1 MNSSILYNI
10 AENIDFETLPVLW
23 KDIDFNKFSEHKS
36 FYPYQREALQNATK
50 IIYKFYGNFTD
61 TENAKKQFLKL
72 NEQNGLSKDLQKRF
86 FTYSNT
92 ESTAYNILSEYFE
105 EDDYKLPAWN
115 FINRMSF
122 WMATGSGKSVVLIKL
137 IELLQ
142 NLMKN
147 EMLPDNRILFLTH
160 RPDLIEQLKKHI
172 TEFNEY
178 IKKEKGIEFIVRDLR
193 EFPEQEINGNLFKDT
208 QINIY
213 FYRSDLISDIQKE
226 NIVDFKNY
234 DNDGKWF
241 VILDEAHKG
250 DSEESKRKQYFNVL
264 SRNGFLFN
272 FSATFTDEIDILS
285 TVYNLN
291 LAEYI
296 KKGYGKHLY
305 LFQEQFKNFKTTEDN
320 KDFEEEE
327 KQKIVLM
334 SVIMLAFVKKQAEK
348 IRNEFG
354 SEYFHNPLLLT
365 LVNSVTAKDSDLYL
379 FFRELE
385 KIAKKE
391 VDDTLFT
398 IAKSTLQNDLY
409 SIKSAEFEG
418 IELFEDVEI
427 ASIINLTFDEI
438 LKFVFNVSTSGEFE
452 VKRNPKNKQELSFRV
467 KSGANSEP
475 FALIKIGDIKGF
487 ETNNLANYD
496 IEEEFDNV
504 SLFENINDSSV
515 NILMG
520 SRAFYEGWDSNRPNI
535 INFVNIG
542 THKDAK
548 KFILQS
554 IGRGIR
560 IEPIKNQRKR
570 LLPLI
575 NDGIIE
581 IRNQKLEIRSENIER
596 RKQIQVDY
604 SNFSNLNSNF
614 IETLFVFGTNQKAI
628 LSVLETLKGEQQ
640 EEEHQLS
647 LFEKDS
653 FSNPLLI
660 PVYKNVT
667 TNNEKRLKRLR
678 INKEDFALF
687 NDIVETMDTTAIA
700 FNFNLKYEDVSILS
714 EKQKVKSNFKQVE
727 NERIG
732 KVEPVIKHIL
742 NYYKIIPEEVDTF
755 SKVEEEIVHYNKI
768 SVTTSKTG
776 SETSI
781 EFKRLE
787 ELKKKIKKAKNP
799 LDIEQVKNELKNAL
813 ASGEID
819 IDQFTEDITKLSTE
833 ASSGIENFTHRNE
846 EINIKK
852 LLNHYYFP
860 TVIAGKDRIKWMKH
874 IIDTPSEIEF
884 VNALE
889 SHLKKNE
896 NFFSQ
901 FDWWKFSKIDHSL
914 DKKVRIPY
922 IDPYNGKRN
931 FLPDFVFWLQ
941 KDNEYHILYID
952 PKGTGRSE
960 YQFKVDG
967 YRDLFVDP
975 AGAGEKVK
983 EFDFGEKKLKV
994 HLRLATEDTAVF
1006 GDKDFYKKY
1015 WIEPDE
1021 FDITIDD

>member
-1 MNSSILYNI
+1 M
-10 AENIDFETLPVLW
+10 
-23 KDIDFNKFSEHKS
+23 
-36 FYPYQREALQNATK
+36 QNATK
-50 IIYKFYGNFTD
+50 IIYKFYDNFKD
-61 TENAKKQFLKL
+61 TEIAKKQFLKL
-72 NEQNGLSKDLQKRF
+72 NEQNGLNKDLQKRYF
-86 FTYSNT
+86 SYSDT

-105 EDDYKLPAWN
+105 EEDYKLPAWN

-147 EMLPDNRILFLTH
+147 EILPDNRILFLTH

-172 TEFNEY
+172 VEFNEY
-178 IKKEKGIEFIVRDLR
+178 TKKEKGIEFIVRDLR
-193 EFPEQEINGNLFKDT
+193 EFPDQEANPSLFKDT

-234 DNDGKWF
+234 DNNGKWF

-354 SEYFHNPLLLT
+354 TEYFHNPLLLT

-398 IAKSTLQNDLY
+398 NAKSILQNDLY

-427 ASIINLTFDEI
+427 ASITNLSFDEI
-438 LKFVFNVSTSGEFE
+438 LKYVFNATTSGEFE

-487 ETNNLANYD
+487 ETNNLANYN

-575 NDGIIE
+575 NDGIIKNE
-581 IRNQKLEIRSENIER
+581 ELKA
-596 RKQIQVDY
+596 KVKDV
-604 SNFSNLNSNF
+604 NLL
-614 IETLFVFGTNQKAI
+614 ETLFVFGTNQQAI

-647 LFEKDS
+647 LFEKDGIS
-653 FSNPLLI
+653 YPLLI
-660 PVYKNVT
+660 PVYKNASS
-667 TNNEKRLKRLR
+667 NNEKRLKRLR
-678 INKEDFALF
+678 INKEDFALY
-687 NDIVETMDTTAIA
+687 NDIIETMNETTIA
-700 FNFNLKYEDVSILS
+700 FNFNLKYEDVAILT
-714 EKQKVKSNFKQVE
+714 EKQKDSKNFKQVE
-727 NERIG
+727 NEKIG
-732 KVEPVIKHIL
+732 KIEPVVKHIL

-755 SKVEEEIVHYNKI
+755 SKVEEGIIHYNKI

-787 ELKKKIKKAKNP
+787 ELKRKIKKAKNP
-799 LDIEQVKNELKNAL
+799 VEKEQVKTELKQAL
-813 ASGEID
+813 ANNEID
-819 IDQFTEDITKLSTE
+819 IDHYTEQIEKLRDE
-833 ASSGIENFTHRNE
+833 ASSGTEIFTHRNE

-860 TVIAGKDRIKWMKH
+860 TVISGKDRIKWMKH

-889 SHLKKNE
+889 RHLKE
-896 NFFSQ
+896 DDNFFSQ

-941 KDNEYHILYID
+941 KGNEYHILYID

-967 YRDLFVDP
+967 YRDLFVEN
-975 AGAGEKVK
+975 EKVK
-983 EFDFGEKKLKV
+983 DFAFGDKKLKV
-994 HLRLATEDTAVF
+994 HLRLATEDTAVL
-1006 GDKDFYKKY
+1006 GGKDFYKKY
-1015 WIEPDE
+1015 WIEPND
-1021 FDITIDD
+1021 FDIKLDE

>member
-1 MNSSILYNI
+1 MNSSTLYNI
-10 AENIDFETLPVLW
+10 AENIDFEQLPVLW

-36 FYPYQREALQNATK
+36 LYPYQREALQNATK
-50 IIYKFYGNFTD
+50 IIYKFYDNFIDNKT
-61 TENAKKQFLKL
+61 AKKQFIKL
-72 NEQNGLSKDLQKRF
+72 LEQNGLNTELQKNHF
-86 FTYSNT
+86 EYSDA

-105 EDDYKLPAWN
+105 EDDYKLPAYN

-122 WMATGSGKSVVLIKL
+122 WMATGSGKSIVLIKL
-137 IELLQ
+137 IELLH

-147 EMLPDNRILFLTH
+147 EILPDNRILFLTH
-160 RPDLIEQLKKHI
+160 RPDLIQQLKEHI
-172 TEFNEY
+172 VEFNEY
-178 IKKEKGIEFIVRDLR
+178 SKKENGMEFIVRDLR
-193 EFPEQEINGNLFKDT
+193 EFPEQEINGDLFKDT

-234 DNDGKWF
+234 DNNGKWF

-250 DSEESKRKQYFNVL
+250 DSEESKRKQYYNIL

-348 IRNEFG
+348 IRTEFG
-354 SEYFHNPLLLT
+354 AEYFHNPLLLT

-391 VDDTLFT
+391 VDESLFEN
-398 IAKSTLQNDLY
+398 AKSTLQNDLY
-409 SIKSAEFEG
+409 SVKFAEFEG

-427 ASIINLTFDEI
+427 ANITNLTLDEI
-438 LKFVFNVSTSGEFE
+438 LKYVFNAASSGEFE

-475 FALIKIGDIKGF
+475 FALIKIGDTKGF

-504 SLFENINDSSV
+504 SLFENIDDSSV

-554 IGRGIR
+554 VGRGIR
-560 IEPIKNQRKR
+560 IEPIKNHRKR

-575 NDGIIE
+575 NDGIIKNEDLKAKVKE
-581 IRNQKLEIRSENIER
+581 I
-596 RKQIQVDY
+596 
-604 SNFSNLNSNF
+604 NLL
-614 IETLFVFGTNQKAI
+614 ETLFVFGTNQKAI

-640 EEEHQLS
+640 EEEHQLN

-653 FSNPLLI
+653 ISYPLLI
-660 PVYKNVT
+660 PIYKYASS
-667 TNNEKRLKRLR
+667 NNERRLKRLR
-678 INKEDFALF
+678 INKEDFALY
-687 NDIVETMDTTAIA
+687 NDIIETMDKTTIA
-700 FNFNLKYEDVSILS
+700 FNFNLKYEDVAILI
-714 EKQKVKSNFKQVE
+714 EKHKNNKNFKQVE
-727 NERIG
+727 NEKIG
-732 KVEPVIKHIL
+732 
-742 NYYKIIPEEVDTF
+742 
-755 SKVEEEIVHYNKI
+755 
-768 SVTTSKTG
+768 
-776 SETSI
+776 
-781 EFKRLE
+781 
-787 ELKKKIKKAKNP
+787 
-799 LDIEQVKNELKNAL
+799 
-813 ASGEID
+813 
-819 IDQFTEDITKLSTE
+819 
-833 ASSGIENFTHRNE
+833 
-846 EINIKK
+846 
-852 LLNHYYFP
+852 
-860 TVIAGKDRIKWMKH
+860 
-874 IIDTPSEIEF
+874 
-884 VNALE
+884 
-889 SHLKKNE
+889 
-896 NFFSQ
+896 
-901 FDWWKFSKIDHSL
+901 
-914 DKKVRIPY
+914 
-922 IDPYNGKRN
+922 
-931 FLPDFVFWLQ
+931 
-941 KDNEYHILYID
+941 
-952 PKGTGRSE
+952 
-960 YQFKVDG
+960 
-967 YRDLFVDP
+967 
-975 AGAGEKVK
+975 
-983 EFDFGEKKLKV
+983 
-994 HLRLATEDTAVF
+994 
-1006 GDKDFYKKY
+1006 
-1015 WIEPDE
+1015 
-1021 FDITIDD
+1021 

>member
-1 MNSSILYNI
+1 MAGGILQGI
-10 AENIDFETLPVLW
+10 AENIDFEQLPILW

-36 FYPYQREALQNATK
+36 LYPYQREALQNATK
-50 IIYKFYGNFTD
+50 IIYKFYNNFKD
-61 TENAKKQFLKL
+61 SEIAKKLFINLL
-72 NEQNGLSKDLQKRF
+72 EQNGLTKEQQYKHFAVAKGESK
-86 FTYSNT
+86 
-92 ESTAYNILSEYFE
+92 AYQILSEIDDFKE
-105 EDDYKLPAWN
+105 EDYHYKNYIAPYN
-115 FINRMSF
+115 FVNRMSF
-122 WMATGSGKSVVLIKL
+122 WMATGSGKSIVLIKL

-147 EMLPDNRILFLTH
+147 ELLPNNRILFLTH
-160 RPDLIEQLKKHI
+160 RQDLIEQLKEHI
-172 TEFNEY
+172 VEFNEY
-178 IKKEKGIEFIVRDLR
+178 AKKEKGIEFIVRDLR
-193 EFPEQEINGNLFKDT
+193 EFPEEEINGNLFKEM

-226 NIVDFKNY
+226 NIIDFKNY

-241 VILDEAHKG
+241 IILDEAHKG
-250 DSEESKRKQYFNVL
+250 DSEESKRKQYYNIL

-285 TVYNLN
+285 TIYNLN

-305 LFQEQFKNFKTTEDN
+305 LFQEQFKNFKITEDN

-334 SVIMLAFVKKQAEK
+334 SIIMLTFVKKQAEK
-348 IRNEFG
+348 IKDELG
-354 SEYFHNPLLLT
+354 TEYFHNPLLLT

-391 VDDTLFT
+391 VNNSLFT
-398 IAKSTLQNDLY
+398 DAKKTLRNDLFAVR
-409 SIKSAEFEG
+409 KAEFEDV
-418 IELFEDVEI
+418 ELFEDVEI
-427 ASIINLTFDEI
+427 SNITNLTLDDI
-438 LKFVFNVSTSGEFE
+438 LKYVFNTTTSGEFE
-452 VKRNPKNKQELSFRV
+452 VKRNPKNRQELSFRV

-475 FALIKIGDIKGF
+475 FALIKIGNIKEF
-487 ETNNLANYD
+487 EKNNLANYD

-504 SLFENINDSSV
+504 NLFENINESSI

-535 INFVNIG
+535 INFINIG

-575 NDGIIE
+575 NDE
-581 IRNQKLEIRSENIER
+581 IVKNEDLKAKAKE
-596 RKQIQVDY
+596 V
-604 SNFSNLNSNF
+604 NLL
-614 IETLFVFGTNQKAI
+614 ETLFIFGTNQKAI

-640 EEEHQLS
+640 EEEHQLN

-653 FSNPLLI
+653 FTHPLLI
-660 PVYKNVT
+660 PVYKNASS
-667 TNNEKRLKRLR
+667 NNKKRLKRLR
-678 INKEDFALF
+678 INKEDFALY
-687 NDIVETMDTTAIA
+687 NDIVSTMDKIAIA
-700 FNFNLKYEDVSILS
+700 FNFNLKYEDVAILT
-714 EKQKVKSNFKQVE
+714 ERQKESKNFKQVE
-727 NERIG
+727 NEKIG
-732 KVEPVIKHIL
+732 KAESIVKHIL

-755 SKVEEEIVHYNKI
+755 SKVEEEIIHYNKI
-768 SVTTSKTG
+768 SVITSKRG

-781 EFKRLE
+781 EFKRLV
-787 ELKKKIKKAKNP
+787 ELKNKIKRAKNP
-799 LDIEQVKNELKNAL
+799 VDKEQVKNELKL
-813 ASGEID
+813 AFANGKID
-819 IDQFTEDITKLSTE
+819 IDEYTEQIEKLKDE
-833 ASSGIENFTHRNE
+833 ASSGTETFTHKGE

-860 TVIAGKDRIKWMKH
+860 TVISSKERIRWMKH

-889 SHLKKNE
+889 KHLKKDR
-896 NFFSQ
+896 NFFSK

-914 DKKVRIPY
+914 DKRVRIPY

-941 KDNEYHILYID
+941 KGNEYHILYID
-952 PKGTGRSE
+952 PKGTGRNE

-967 YRDLFVDP
+967 YRDLFVEN
-975 AGAGEKVK
+975 EKVK
-983 EFDFGEKKLKV
+983 EFEFGDKKLKV
-994 HLRLATEDTAVF
+994 HLRLATEDIVVF
-1006 GDKDFYKKY
+1006 SDKDFYKKY
-1015 WIEPDE
+1015 WIELDN
-1021 FDITIDD
+1021 FDIKLDE

>member
-1 MNSSILYNI
+1 MNSSILYHI
-10 AENIDFETLPVLW
+10 AKNIDFEALPVLW

-36 FYPYQREALQNATK
+36 LYPYQREALQNATK
-50 IIYKFYGNFTD
+50 IIYKFYDNFIDNET
-61 TENAKKQFLKL
+61 AKKQFLKL
-72 NEQNGLSKDLQKRF
+72 NEQNGLNKDLQTRF
-86 FTYSNT
+86 FTYSDT

-105 EDDYKLPAWN
+105 EEDYKLSAWN

-142 NLMKN
+142 NLMSN
-147 EMLPDNRILFLTH
+147 EVLPDNRILFLTH
-160 RPDLIEQLKKHI
+160 RPDLIEQLQEHI
-172 TEFNEY
+172 VEFNEY
-178 IKKEKGIEFIVRDLR
+178 AKKEKGIEFIVRDLR
-193 EFPEQEINGNLFKDT
+193 EFPEQEMNGNLFKDT

-226 NIVDFKNY
+226 NIIDFNNY
-234 DNDGKWF
+234 DNNGKWF

-250 DSEESKRKQYFNVL
+250 DSEESKRKQYYNIL
-264 SRNGFLFN
+264 SRSGFLFN

-296 KKGYGKHLY
+296 KQGYGKHLY

-334 SVIMLAFVKKQAEK
+334 SLIMLAFVKKQAEK
-348 IRNEFG
+348 IRTEFG
-354 SEYFHNPLLLT
+354 AEYFHNPLLLT

-391 VDDTLFT
+391 VDNTLFAN
-398 IAKSTLQNDLY
+398 AKSTLQNDLY
-409 SIKSAEFEG
+409 SVKSAEFEG

-427 ASIINLTFDEI
+427 ASIKNLTFDEI
-438 LKFVFNVSTSGEFE
+438 LKYVFNANTSGDFE
-452 VKRNPKNKQELSFRV
+452 VRRNPKNKQELSFRV

-487 ETNNLANYD
+487 EANNLANYD

-554 IGRGIR
+554 IGRGVR

-575 NDGIIE
+575 NDGVIKNE
-581 IRNQKLEIRSENIER
+581 VLKAKVKEVNLLES
-596 RKQIQVDY
+596 
-604 SNFSNLNSNF
+604 
-614 IETLFVFGTNQKAI
+614 LFVFGTNQKAI

-647 LFEKDS
+647 LFEKDI
-653 FSNPLLI
+653 FSHPLLI
-660 PVYKNVT
+660 PVYKNASS
-667 TNNEKRLKRLR
+667 NNEKRLKRLR
-678 INKEDFALF
+678 INKEDFALY
-687 NDIVETMDTTAIA
+687 NDIVETMNEKAIA
-700 FNFNLKYEDVSILS
+700 FNFNLKYEDVAILT
-714 EKQKVKSNFKQVE
+714 EKQKDSKNFKQVE
-727 NERIG
+727 HERIG
-732 KVEPVIKHIL
+732 KVGPVVKHIL
-742 NYYKIIPEEVDTF
+742 NYYKNIPEEVDTF
-755 SKVEEEIVHYNKI
+755 SKVEEEIIHYNKI
-768 SVTTSKTG
+768 SVNTSKTG

-781 EFKRLE
+781 EFKRLA
-787 ELKKKIKKAKNP
+787 ELKNKIKKAKNP
-799 LDIEQVKNELKNAL
+799 VDKEQVKNEFKQAL
-813 ASGEID
+813 ANSEID
-819 IDQFTEDITKLSTE
+819 IDEYTEQIEKLKYE
-833 ASSGIENFTHRNE
+833 ASSGTETFTHRNE

-860 TVIAGKDRIKWMKH
+860 TVISGKDRIKWMKH

-889 SHLKKNE
+889 KHLKE
-896 NFFSQ
+896 DDNFFSQ

-941 KDNEYHILYID
+941 KENEYHILYID

-967 YRDLFVDP
+967 YRDLFVEN
-975 AGAGEKVK
+975 EKVK
-983 EFDFGEKKLKV
+983 EFEFGDKNLKV
-994 HLRLATEDTAVF
+994 HLRLATEDTAIL

-1015 WIEPDE
+1015 WLEPNN
-1021 FDITIDD
+1021 FDIELDE

>member
-10 AENIDFETLPVLW
+10 ADNIDFEQLPVLW
-23 KDIDFNKFSEHKS
+23 KDIDFNRFSEHKS
-36 FYPYQREALQNATK
+36 LYPYQREALQNVTK
-50 IIYKFYGNFTD
+50 IIYKFYNNFTNA
-61 TENAKKQFLKL
+61 EIAKKQFLKL
-72 NEQNGLSKDLQKRF
+72 NEQNGLNKDLQKRHF
-86 FTYSNT
+86 SYSDT

-105 EDDYKLPAWN
+105 EEDYKLPAWN

-147 EMLPDNRILFLTH
+147 EILPDNRILFLTH

-178 IKKEKGIEFIVRDLR
+178 TKKEKGIEFIVRDLR
-193 EFPEQEINGNLFKDT
+193 EFPEQEMNGNLFKDT

-226 NIVDFKNY
+226 NIIDFKTY
-234 DNDGKWF
+234 DNNGKWF

-250 DSEESKRKQYFNVL
+250 DSDESKRKQYYNIL

-334 SVIMLAFVKKQAEK
+334 SLIMLAFVKKQAEK

-354 SEYFHNPLLLT
+354 TEYFHNPLLLT

-385 KIAKKE
+385 KIAKKD

-398 IAKSTLQNDLY
+398 NAKSTLQNDLY
-409 SIKSAEFEG
+409 SVRTAEFEE
-418 IELFEDVEI
+418 IELFENVEI
-427 ASIINLTFDEI
+427 ASITNLSLDEI
-438 LKFVFNVSTSGEFE
+438 LKYVFNAATSGEFE
-452 VKRNPKNKQELSFRV
+452 VRRNPKNKQELSFRV

-475 FALIKIGDIKGF
+475 FALIKIGDIKEF
-487 ETNNLANYD
+487 EKNNLQHYD
-496 IEEEFDNV
+496 IEEELDNV
-504 SLFENINDSSV
+504 SLFENIDDSSV

-554 IGRGIR
+554 IGRGVR

-575 NDGIIE
+575 NNEIIKDE
-581 IRNQKLEIRSENIER
+581 ELKAKVND
-596 RKQIQVDY
+596 V
-604 SNFSNLNSNF
+604 NLL
-614 IETLFVFGTNQKAI
+614 ETLFVFGTNQNAI

-653 FSNPLLI
+653 FSHPLLI
-660 PVYKNVT
+660 PVYKNASS
-667 TNNEKRLKRLR
+667 NNEKRLKRLR
-678 INKEDFALF
+678 INREDFALY
-687 NDIVETMDTTAIA
+687 NDIVETMNKTAIA
-700 FNFNLKYEDVSILS
+700 FNFNLKYEDVAILT
-714 EKQKVKSNFKQVE
+714 EKQKDSKNFKQVE

-732 KVEPVIKHIL
+732 KVEPVVKHIL

-755 SKVEEEIVHYNKI
+755 SKVEEEIIHYNKI

-799 LDIEQVKNELKNAL
+799 VDKEQVKNELKKAL
-813 ASGEID
+813 ANSEID
-819 IDQFTEDITKLSTE
+819 IDQYTEQIEKLRDE
-833 ASSGIENFTHRNE
+833 ASSGTETFTHRNE

-860 TVIAGKDRIKWMKH
+860 TVISGKDRIKWMKH

-889 SHLKKNE
+889 KHLKVDD

-901 FDWWKFSKIDHSL
+901 FDWWKFSKIDHFL
-914 DKKVRIPY
+914 DNKNNNGVRIPY

-941 KDNEYHILYID
+941 KENVYHILYID

-967 YRDLFVDP
+967 YRDLFVDSE
-975 AGAGEKVK
+975 GSEEKVK

-1006 GDKDFYKKY
+1006 GDQDFYKKY
-1015 WIEPDE
+1015 WIEPNE
-1021 FDITIDD
+1021 FDIKLDE

>member
-1 MNSSILYNI
+1 MEGSILYNI
-10 AENIDFETLPVLW
+10 AENIDFEQLPVLW

-36 FYPYQREALQNATK
+36 LYPYQKEALQNATK
-50 IIYKFYGNFTD
+50 IIYKFYDNFTD
-61 TENAKKQFLKL
+61 TEIAKKQFLKL
-72 NEQNGLSKDLQKRF
+72 NEQNGLNKDLQTRF
-86 FTYSNT
+86 FTYSDT

-105 EDDYKLPAWN
+105 EEDYKLSARN

-142 NLMKN
+142 NLMSN
-147 EMLPDNRILFLTH
+147 EVLPDNRILFLTH
-160 RPDLIEQLKKHI
+160 RPDLIEQLQEHI
-172 TEFNEY
+172 VEFNEY
-178 IKKEKGIEFIVRDLR
+178 AKKEKGIEFIVRDLR
-193 EFPEQEINGNLFKDT
+193 EFPEQEMNGNLFKDT

-226 NIVDFKNY
+226 NIIDFKNY
-234 DNDGKWF
+234 DNNGNWF

-250 DSEESKRKQYFNVL
+250 DSEESKRKQYYNIL

-348 IRNEFG
+348 IRTEFG
-354 SEYFHNPLLLT
+354 TEYFHNPLLLT

-385 KIAKKE
+385 KIANKE
-391 VDDTLFT
+391 VDNTLFT
-398 IAKSTLQNDLY
+398 NAKSTLQNDLY
-409 SIKSAEFEG
+409 SVKSAEFEG

-427 ASIINLTFDEI
+427 ASITNLTFDEI
-438 LKFVFNVSTSGEFE
+438 LKYVFNASTSGEFE
-452 VKRNPKNKQELSFRV
+452 VRRNPKNKQELSFKV

-575 NDGIIE
+575 NDGIIKNE
-581 IRNQKLEIRSENIER
+581 DLKAKVKE
-596 RKQIQVDY
+596 V
-604 SNFSNLNSNF
+604 NLL
-614 IETLFVFGTNQKAI
+614 ETLFVFGTNQKAI

-647 LFEKDS
+647 LFEKDI
-653 FSNPLLI
+653 FSHPLLI
-660 PVYKNVT
+660 PVYKDASS
-667 TNNEKRLKRLR
+667 NNEKRLKRLR
-678 INKEDFALF
+678 INKEDFALY
-687 NDIVETMDTTAIA
+687 NDIVETMNETAIA
-700 FNFNLKYEDVSILS
+700 FNFNLKYEDVAILT
-714 EKQKVKSNFKQVE
+714 EKQKDSKNFKQVE

-732 KVEPVIKHIL
+732 KVEPVVKHIL

-755 SKVEEEIVHYNKI
+755 SKVEEEIIHYNKI
-768 SVTTSKTG
+768 SVNTSKTG

-781 EFKRLE
+781 EFKRLA
-787 ELKKKIKKAKNP
+787 ELKNKIKKAKNP
-799 LDIEQVKNELKNAL
+799 VDKEQVKNELKQAL
-813 ASGEID
+813 ANSEID
-819 IDQFTEDITKLSTE
+819 IDEYTEQIEKLKDE
-833 ASSGIENFTHRNE
+833 ASSGTETFTHRNE

-860 TVIAGKDRIKWMKH
+860 TVISGKDRIKWMKH

-889 SHLKKNE
+889 KHLKE
-896 NFFSQ
+896 DDNFFSQ

-941 KDNEYHILYID
+941 KENEYHILYID

-967 YRDLFVDP
+967 YRDLFVEN
-975 AGAGEKVK
+975 EKVK
-983 EFDFGEKKLKV
+983 EFEFGDKKLKV
-994 HLRLATEDTAVF
+994 HLRLATEDTAVL

-1015 WIEPDE
+1015 WIEPNE
-1021 FDITIDD
+1021 FDIELDE

>member
-1 MNSSILYNI
+1 MTSSILYNI
-10 AENIDFETLPVLW
+10 AENIDFEQLPVLW
-23 KDIDFNKFSEHKS
+23 KDIDFNKFSEYKS
-36 FYPYQREALQNATK
+36 LYPYQREALQNATK
-50 IIYKFYGNFTD
+50 IIYKFYDNFKD
-61 TENAKKQFLKL
+61 TEIAKKQFLKL
-72 NEQNGLSKDLQKRF
+72 NEQNGLNKDLQKRHF
-86 FTYSNT
+86 AYSDT
-92 ESTAYNILSEYFE
+92 ESAAYNILSEYFE
-105 EDDYKLPAWN
+105 EEDYKLPAWN

-147 EMLPDNRILFLTH
+147 ELLPDNRILFLTH
-160 RPDLIEQLKKHI
+160 RQDLIEQLKEHI
-172 TEFNEY
+172 VEFNEY
-178 IKKEKGIEFIVRDLR
+178 TKKEKGIEFIVRGLR
-193 EFPEQEINGNLFKDT
+193 EFPEQEMNGNLFKDS

-334 SVIMLAFVKKQAEK
+334 SVIMLAFVKKQAEN
-348 IRNEFG
+348 IRTEFG
-354 SEYFHNPLLLT
+354 TAYFHNPLLLT

-385 KIAKKE
+385 KIAKNE
-391 VDDTLFT
+391 IDNTLFAS
-398 IAKSTLQNDLY
+398 AKSTLQNDLY
-409 SIKSAEFEG
+409 SVKSAEFEG

-427 ASIINLTFDEI
+427 ASITNLTFDEI
-438 LKFVFNVSTSGEFE
+438 LKFVFNATTSGEFE

-487 ETNNLANYD
+487 EINNLANYD

-560 IEPIKNQRKR
+560 IEPTKNQRKR

-575 NDGIIE
+575 NDGIIKNE
-581 IRNQKLEIRSENIER
+581 ELKAKVKE
-596 RKQIQVDY
+596 V
-604 SNFSNLNSNF
+604 NLL
-614 IETLFVFGTNQKAI
+614 ETLFVFGTNQKAI

-653 FSNPLLI
+653 ISHPLLI
-660 PVYKNVT
+660 PVYKNVSS
-667 TNNEKRLKRLR
+667 NNKKRLKRLR
-678 INKEDFALF
+678 INKEDFALYK
-687 NDIVETMDTTAIA
+687 DIVETMNETAIA
-700 FNFNLKYEDVSILS
+700 FNFNLKYEDVAILT
-714 EKQKVKSNFKQVE
+714 EKQKDNNNFKQVDSE
-727 NERIG
+727 KIG

-742 NYYKIIPEEVDTF
+742 NYYKIIPEEIDTF
-755 SKVEEEIVHYNKI
+755 SKVEEEIIHYNKI
-768 SVTTSKTG
+768 SVTTSRTG

-781 EFKRLE
+781 EFRRLE

-799 LDIEQVKNELKNAL
+799 VDIEKEEENLDKKFDN
-813 ASGEID
+813 GEITRQEYKEA
-819 IDQFTEDITKLSTE
+819 IKKLTTE
-833 ASSGIENFTHRNE
+833 ASSGTETFTHRSE

-860 TVIAGKDRIKWMKH
+860 TVISGKDRIKWMKH

-889 SHLKKNE
+889 KHFKE
-896 NFFSQ
+896 DDNFFSQ

-941 KDNEYHILYID
+941 KGNEYHILYID

-967 YRDLFVDP
+967 YRDLFVDSE
-975 AGAGEKVK
+975 GSEEKVK
-983 EFDFGEKKLKV
+983 EFELGDKKLKV
-994 HLRLATEDTAVF
+994 HLRLATEDTAVL

-1015 WIEPDE
+1015 WIEPND
-1021 FDITIDD
+1021 FDIKLDE

>member
-10 AENIDFETLPVLW
+10 AGIIDFDALPVLW
-23 KDIDFNKFSEHKS
+23 KDIDFNQFSEHKS
-36 FYPYQREALQNATK
+36 LYPYQREALQNATK
-50 IIYKFYGNFTD
+50 IIYKFYGDFTD
-61 TENAKKQFLKL
+61 TKIVKKQFLKL
-72 NEQNGLSKDLQKRF
+72 NEQNGLNKDLQKKHF
-86 FTYSNT
+86 SYSDT
-92 ESTAYNILSEYFE
+92 ESTAYEILSEYFE
-105 EDDYKLPAWN
+105 EEDYKLPAWN

-147 EMLPDNRILFLTH
+147 EILPDNRILFLTH

-193 EFPEQEINGNLFKDT
+193 EFPEQEMNGDLFKDT

-213 FYRSDLISDIQKE
+213 FYRSDLISDTQKE

-250 DSEESKRKQYFNVL
+250 DSEESKRKQYYNIL

-305 LFQEQFKNFKTTEDN
+305 LFQEQFKNFKTTDDN

-354 SEYFHNPLLLT
+354 NEFFHNPLLLT

-391 VDDTLFT
+391 VNDTLFT
-398 IAKSTLQNDLY
+398 NAKSTLQNDLY
-409 SIKSAEFEG
+409 SVKYAEFEG
-418 IELFEDVEI
+418 IELFEDAEI
-427 ASIINLTFDEI
+427 ATIINLSLDEI
-438 LKFVFNVSTSGEFE
+438 LKYVFNATTSGEFE

-467 KSGANSEP
+467 KSGANSDP

-487 ETNNLANYD
+487 ETNNLANYN
-496 IEEEFDNV
+496 IEEEFENV
-504 SLFENINDSSV
+504 SLFENINESSV

-575 NDGIIE
+575 NDGII
-581 IRNQKLEIRSENIER
+581 K
-596 RKQIQVDY
+596 DD
-604 SNFSNLNSNF
+604 NLKAK
-614 IETLFVFGTNQKAI
+614 IKDVKYLETLFVFGTNQKAI
-628 LSVLETLKGEQQ
+628 LSVLETLKGEHQ

-653 FSNPLLI
+653 IFYPLLI
-660 PVYKNVT
+660 PVYKNTT

-678 INKEDFALF
+678 INKEDFALY

-700 FNFNLKYEDVSILS
+700 FNFNLKYEDVAILT
-714 EKQKVKSNFKQVE
+714 EKQKEKSNFKQVE

-732 KVEPVIKHIL
+732 KVKPVVKHIL

-755 SKVEEEIVHYNKI
+755 SKVKEEIIHYNKI

-799 LDIEQVKNELKNAL
+799 VDIEAEEQRLEKLFEEKKITLKEYTKAIKKL
-813 ASGEID
+813 T
-819 IDQFTEDITKLSTE
+819 TET
-833 ASSGIENFTHRNE
+833 SSGTEIFTHRNE
-846 EINIKK
+846 EIHIKK

-860 TVIAGKDRIKWMKH
+860 TIIAKEDRIKWMKH

-889 SHLKKNE
+889 KHLKEDE

-931 FLPDFVFWLQ
+931 FLPDFVFWLH
-941 KDNEYHILYID
+941 KENEYHILYID

-967 YRDLFVDP
+967 YRDLFVDKET
-975 AGAGEKVK
+975 EKVK
-983 EFDFGEKKLKV
+983 EFDFGDKKLKV

-1015 WIEPDE
+1015 WIEPVE
-1021 FDITIDD
+1021 FDIKLE